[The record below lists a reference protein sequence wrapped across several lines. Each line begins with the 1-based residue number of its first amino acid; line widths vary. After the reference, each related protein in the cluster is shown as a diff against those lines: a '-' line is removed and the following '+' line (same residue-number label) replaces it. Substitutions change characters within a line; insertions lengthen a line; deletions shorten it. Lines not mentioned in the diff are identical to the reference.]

1 MMRHLPTVSVI
12 IPTYNRA
19 AVVTEAIDSVLAQT
33 FRNFELIVIDD
44 GSTDDTFDRLA
55 AYQGRIHLICQENHG
70 VSHARNIG
78 IRAAR
83 GEYIAL
89 LDSDDLWLPKKLEMQ
104 IAVMEAQPDIPLCHT
119 EEIWIRRGVRVN
131 QMKKH
136 QKHGGCI
143 FPNCLPFCVISPS
156 SVLIRRALFNDVG
169 YFDEALL
176 ACEDYDLWLRVTKT
190 YSVHF
195 IETPLIIKRGG
206 HDDQL
211 SRIHWGLDRFRIQA
225 LDKLLQA
232 GGLTDEQFEQAR
244 QEFQRKC
251 EIFAQGC
258 AKRQKTDEAHYYRT
272 LAGKYR

>member
-1 MMRHLPTVSVI
+1 MPTISVI

-33 FRNFELIVIDD
+33 FRDFEVLVIDD
-44 GSTDDTFDRLA
+44 GSTDDTRARLV
-55 AYQGRIHLICQENHG
+55 AYGERIRLICQENHG
-70 VSHARNIG
+70 VSHARNVG

-83 GEYIAL
+83 GQYIAL
-89 LDSDDLWLPKKLEMQ
+89 LDSDDLWLPKKLDMQ

-136 QKHGGCI
+136 QKHGGYI

-156 SVLIRRALFNDVG
+156 SVLIRRALFDSVG
-169 YFDEALL
+169 LFDEALP
-176 ACEDYDLWLRVTKT
+176 ACEDYDLWLRVAKT
-190 YSVHF
+190 YPVHF
-195 IETPLIIKRGG
+195 IETPLIMKRGG

-211 SRIHWGLDRFRIQA
+211 SRIQWGLDRFRIQA
-225 LDKLLQA
+225 LDKLLQV
-232 GGLTDEQFEQAR
+232 GGLTDEQFEQTR
-244 QEFQRKC
+244 QEFERKC

-258 AKRQKTDEAHYYRT
+258 AKRGKTDEAQQYRE
-272 LAGKYR
+272 LARKYC

>member
-1 MMRHLPTVSVI
+1 MPTVSVI

-19 AVVTEAIDSVLAQT
+19 AFVTEAIDSVLAQT
-33 FRNFELIVIDD
+33 FRDVELIVVDD
-44 GSTDDTFDRLA
+44 GSTDDTRDRLA
-55 AYQGRIHLICQENHG
+55 AYGERIRLVCEENHG
-70 VSHARNIG
+70 VSHARNVG

-89 LDSDDLWLPKKLEMQ
+89 LDSDDLWLPKKLETQ
-104 IAVMEAQPDIPLCHT
+104 VAVMNAQPDLQLCHT

-136 QKHGGCI
+136 QKHGGYI

-156 SVLIRRALFNDVG
+156 SVMIRRALFDDVG
-169 YFDEALL
+169 YFDESLP
-176 ACEDYDLWLRVTKT
+176 ACEDYDLWLRITKI
-190 YSVHF
+190 YPVYF
-195 IETPLIIKRGG
+195 IETPLIVKRGG

-211 SRIHWGLDRFRIQA
+211 SHIHWGLDRFRIQA

-244 QEFQRKC
+244 QEFERKC

-258 AKRQKTDEAHYYRT
+258 AKRQKNDDARQYRE
-272 LAGKYR
+272 LAGKYC

>member
-1 MMRHLPTVSVI
+1 MNPHLPTVSVI

-33 FRNFELIVIDD
+33 FRDFELIVVDD
-44 GSTDDTFDRLA
+44 GSTDDTRNRLVG
-55 AYQGRIHLICQENHG
+55 YGERIRMICQENHG
-70 VSHARNIG
+70 VSHARNVG

-83 GEYIAL
+83 GKYVAL
-89 LDSDDLWLPKKLEMQ
+89 LDSDDLWLPKKLETQ

-136 QKHGGCI
+136 QKHGGYI

-156 SVLIRRALFNDVG
+156 SVMIRRALFDEVG
-169 YFDEALL
+169 DFDESLP

-190 YSVHF
+190 SPVHF
-195 IETPLIIKRGG
+195 IETPLIVKRGG

-244 QEFQRKC
+244 EEFQRKC
-251 EIFAQGC
+251 KIFAQGC
-258 AKRQKTDEAHYYRT
+258 AKRQKTDEAQYYRT

>member
-1 MMRHLPTVSVI
+1 MNPHLPTVSVI

-19 AVVTEAIDSVLAQT
+19 AIVTEAIDSVLAQT
-33 FRNFELIVIDD
+33 FRDFELIVVDD
-44 GSTDDTFDRLA
+44 GSTDDTRDRLIG
-55 AYQGRIHLICQENHG
+55 YSERICLICQENHG
-70 VSHARNIG
+70 VSHARNVG
-78 IRAAR
+78 IRAAQGR
-83 GEYIAL
+83 YIAL
-89 LDSDDLWLPKKLEMQ
+89 LDSDDLWLPKKLETQ
-104 IAVMEAQPDIPLCHT
+104 IAVMEAHADIPLCHT

-136 QKHGGCI
+136 QKHGGYI

-156 SVLIRRALFNDVG
+156 SVMIHRALFDEVG
-169 YFDEALL
+169 DFDESLP

-190 YSVHF
+190 YPVHF
-195 IETPLIIKRGG
+195 IETPMIVKRGG

-232 GGLTDEQFEQAR
+232 GDLTDEQFERAR
-244 QEFQRKC
+244 QEFERKC

-258 AKRQKTDEAHYYRT
+258 AKRQKNDEAQQYRA
-272 LAGKYR
+272 LSGKYR